1 MRVFLGLLVLTS
13 LFLMA
18 AFWQKGITQRLE
30 AKRELEQGWSV
41 VTGDGQ
47 DRWVKLVVGRPSG
60 AEPMATPIHLQ
71 GTPTWPPQGQ
81 DPVDPVPTPQPV
93 VPDVTYVV
101 QSGDVLGTICQER
114 YGTAKPQVLQAV
126 AEYNELSDPD
136 ALKLGQVLAL
146 PSLEVLFPDGL

>member
-18 AFWQKGITQRLE
+18 AFWQQGITRRLE
-30 AKRELEQGWSV
+30 AKRDLEQGWSV
-41 VTGDGQ
+41 VTADGQ

-71 GTPTWPPQGQ
+71 STPTWSTEESNPIRSEPDPP
-81 DPVDPVPTPQPV
+81 PVK
-93 VPDVTYVV
+93 PDVTYVV

-114 YGTAKPQVLQAV
+114 YGTAKPKVLQAV
-126 AEYNELSDPD
+126 AEYNELRDAD